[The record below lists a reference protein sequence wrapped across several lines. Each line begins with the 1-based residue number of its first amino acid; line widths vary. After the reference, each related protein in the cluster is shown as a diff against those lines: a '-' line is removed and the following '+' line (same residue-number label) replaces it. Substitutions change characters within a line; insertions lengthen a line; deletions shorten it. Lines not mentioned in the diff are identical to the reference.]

1 MTLCE
6 QPTVQVTYPM
16 PVKKKKPDSSQNTT
30 RKITPSPTMPAPS
43 SAGTQPS
50 SSTPYPAL
58 QNDYNL
64 LDSWLKTQATPESVL
79 KSWENI
85 KKNSCTNEAQSTKT
99 QSLPTGLTNKIF
111 QELENISKRLD
122 KQESKPSYAQAVQKH
137 IPAQIPLAPRIL
149 KEVLV
154 HPGNQTPDMA
164 NRTHIQLFQ
173 ALQDRLPSPY
183 NKQVRAVRKLPS
195 GDILI
200 NTETQETK
208 SFLEKDSAWIS
219 AIFTKEATIQPKR
232 FPVLIHGVRTTDIQP
247 ENLEK
252 TRQTIQNSNPSL
264 SKQITILRAYWSK
277 KAIAQK
283 KPVTSL
289 HLDLATPE
297 QANLLIESGVVLGH
311 RLHEAEPFLANTVVA
326 QCFKCF
332 GYGHQ
337 ARLCRNQA
345 VCGACGGQHERRT
358 CQIPEQL
365 LKPKCSNCKGAHPAW
380 ASTCP
385 VRQEAVKK
393 AREAWI
399 SRPGKYEISTA
410 TTVPVTQS
418 PVTFPFIQTLP
429 GGKRRKTTEPTR
441 SSERFRGGSPEVQI
455 LSTRSTNTGGKQ
467 SVNPFKIFEDE
478 MST

>member
-1 MTLCE
+1 MTSWGCE
-6 QPTVQVTYPM
+6 ILIVLSTHH
-16 PVKKKKPDSSQNTT
+16 
-30 RKITPSPTMPAPS
+30 IT
-43 SAGTQPS
+43 
-50 SSTPYPAL
+50 
-58 QNDYNL
+58 
-64 LDSWLKTQATPESVL
+64 
-79 KSWENI
+79 
-85 KKNSCTNEAQSTKT
+85 
-99 QSLPTGLTNKIF
+99 
-111 QELENISKRLD
+111 
-122 KQESKPSYAQAVQKH
+122 
-137 IPAQIPLAPRIL
+137 
-149 KEVLV
+149 
-154 HPGNQTPDMA
+154 

-195 GDILI
+195 EDILI

-232 FPVLIHGVRTTDIQP
+232 FPVLIHGVRTTEIQP

-252 TRQTIQNSNPSL
+252 TCQTIQNSCHSSGPVAYLAQVTHLAGKFHLHCCLFALLLPDPLPIRTSPAPPASSLLFSFSSFLVFRLVHQSKSQVSSQVRSRLLNQLGSSSALLLPRHNSNPSL

-332 GYGHQ
+332 EYGHQ
-337 ARLCRNQA
+337 ACLCRNQA

-358 CQIPEQL
+358 YQIPEQL

-393 AREAWI
+393 PREVWI
-399 SRPGKYEISTA
+399 SCPGKYEISTA

-418 PVTFPFIQTLP
+418 PVTFHFTQILP
-429 GGKRRKTTEPTR
+429 EGKRQKTTEPTR
-441 SSERFRGGSPEVQI
+441 SSERLRGESPEVQI